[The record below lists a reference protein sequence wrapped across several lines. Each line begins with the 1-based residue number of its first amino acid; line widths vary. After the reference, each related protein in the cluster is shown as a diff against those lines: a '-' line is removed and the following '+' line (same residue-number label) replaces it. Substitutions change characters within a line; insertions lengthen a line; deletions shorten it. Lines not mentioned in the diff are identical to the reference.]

1 MKAKQYRE
9 MAAGELVEKLEELQ
23 KSLFELRA
31 QSVTEKIENS
41 RAVGNARRN
50 IARIKTILKEKQ

>member
-9 MAAGELVEKLEELQ
+9 MAAGELVEKLDELQ

-41 RAVGNARRN
+41 RAVGNTRRN